1 MRNSIIA
8 FVLSITTIALSGCQQ
23 ELPPITTTVTG
34 SAPSGSTIKAM
45 IAGKEH
51 TVKTGAFGS
60 YRITAEVPTGPSDVV
75 LEVTDPQGNTA
86 TTTRKV
92 VAGVSKPDPKVS
104 LSNGYAISPEEA
116 VMAEIRDLA
125 ASTQKSVEAITPKV
139 EEVRKD
145 ISSIKNTL
153 GDVAQIMK
161 AQASAQ
167 ADMNIA
173 IAKMANT
180 QVHTTVHPVG
190 VAPAAP
196 VAAAPKK

>member
-1 MRNSIIA
+1 MRNIII
-8 FVLSITTIALSGCQQ
+8 VALSLTTVVLTGCQS
-23 ELPPITTTVTG
+23 EVPPVTATVTG
-34 SAPSGSTIKAM
+34 SAPSGSTVKATM
-45 IAGKEH
+45 NGKEH

-60 YRITAEVPTGPSDVV
+60 YKIVSEVPVGTSDIT
-75 LEVTDPQGNTA
+75 LEVTDPQGNTSA
-86 TTTRKV
+86 TTRKV
-92 VAGVSKPDPKVS
+92 VAGVQRPDPRIS
-104 LSNGYAISPEEA
+104 LSNGYTISQEEQ
-116 VMAEIRDLA
+116 VMAEIRELA
-125 ASTQKSVEAITPKV
+125 SNTQKGIEAITPKV

-145 ISSIKNTL
+145 VSSIKSTL

-173 IAKMANT
+173 IAKMAAT

-196 VAAAPKK
+196 VAAPKK

>member
-1 MRNSIIA
+1 MRNSLVVA
-8 FVLSITTIALSGCQQ
+8 VVLTTLALTGCQS
-23 ELPPITTTVTG
+23 EVPPVTATVTG
-34 SAPSGSTIKAM
+34 SAPSGSTVKAV
-45 IAGKEH
+45 IGGKEH

-60 YRITAEVPTGPSDVV
+60 YKIVSEVPVGASDII
-75 LEVTDPQGNTA
+75 LEVTDANGNTA
-86 TTTRKV
+86 TATRKV
-92 VAGVSKPDPKVS
+92 VAGVSKPDPKVAV
-104 LSNGYAISPEEA
+104 SNGYTVSPEEA
-116 VMAEIRDLA
+116 VMAEIRELA
-125 ASTQKSVEAITPKV
+125 SNTQKGVEAIAPKV

-145 ISSIKNTL
+145 VSSIKSTL
-153 GDVAQIMK
+153 GDIAQIMK

-196 VAAAPKK
+196 VAAPKK

>member
-1 MRNSIIA
+1 MRNSMIA
-8 FVLSITTIALSGCQQ
+8 IVLSITLTLTGCQQ
-23 ELPPITTTVTG
+23 EVPPVTATVTG
-34 SAPSGSTIKAM
+34 SAPSGSTIKATM
-45 IAGKEH
+45 GGKEH
-51 TVKTGAFGS
+51 TVKTGVFGS
-60 YRITAEVPTGPSDVV
+60 YKIVSEVPVGTSDVI

-104 LSNGYAISPEEA
+104 VSNGYAISPEEA

-125 ASTQKSVEAITPKV
+125 SATQKGVEAITPKV

-161 AQASAQ
+161 AQAQAQ
-167 ADMNIA
+167 ADTNVQLL
-173 IAKMANT
+173 KLANT
-180 QVHTTVHPVG
+180 QTHTTVHPVG
-190 VAPAAP
+190 VTPAP